1 MQPLRWAVLASLAIA
16 CRSEPGPAPATAPYP
31 TAPPSPAPTGSVR
44 CGPATSG
51 FYTPPAL
58 PPLSAQTLGTI
69 LRCEVVDDESADQLS
84 RTPIW
89 RQSAPPETPAQF
101 GLKHYRILYLSQ
113 GPIGTPTA
121 VSATVYLP
129 TGAGGRCAAGTA
141 APIAAVQHGTT
152 GVGDACAPSR
162 ETAFIDYMALPLVGR
177 GFAVVATDYE
187 GLGTPG
193 VHPYLVGESEAYS
206 VLDGLRA
213 LARLTDD
220 AVDPGCLG
228 RDVVLV
234 GHSQGGQAT
243 LFAQQYA
250 GSYGIADGMRLR
262 GAVAWAPG
270 FGARTIT
277 RASAGIPA
285 ATPMSTGFVLYT
297 MYLYGMAHYR
307 GAPPDSAWLSPAAQ
321 KALPELL
328 EGECVLQLIRDL
340 PARFPTAGSVFA
352 KSFLDAPGAGPWAD
366 YGDAN
371 LPGSFHSDAPT
382 LVVQGTTDDLV
393 LPWTTQCIVDRMVA
407 KGTRVD
413 LCVRRE
419 GHLTIVGAAWPDVL
433 GWVTA
438 AGRGKAP
445 VAPASCAGTLPA
457 CLAP

>member
-1 MQPLRWAVLASLAIA
+1 MPPLRWAVLASLAFA
-16 CRSEPGPAPATAPYP
+16 CRTEPTPAPATAPYP
-31 TAPPSPAPTGSVR
+31 APPDPAPTGPVR
-44 CGPATSG
+44 CGPATPG
-51 FYTPPAL
+51 FYAPPEL

-69 LRCEVVDDESADQLS
+69 LRCEAVDAETAAQLS
-84 RTPIW
+84 RTLVW

-213 LARLTDD
+213 LARLSDD

-228 RDVVLV
+228 RDVVLL

-243 LFAQQYA
+243 LFAQQHA
-250 GSYGIADGMRLR
+250 ASYGMGDGMRLR

-270 FGARTIT
+270 FGARILKKGI
-277 RASAGIPA
+277 SIPA
-285 ATPMSTGFVLYT
+285 ATPNSTVIVLST
-297 MYLYGMAHYR
+297 MYLYGAAHYR
-307 GAPPDSAWLSPAAQ
+307 GAPSDSEWLTPAAQ
-321 KALPELL
+321 KQLPELL
-328 EGECVLQLIRDL
+328 EGECVLQLLHDM
-340 PARFPTAGSVFA
+340 PARFPTLGSMFT
-352 KSFLDAPGAGPWAD
+352 KSFLDDPGAGPWAG
-366 YGDAN
+366 YVDADVA
-371 LPGSFHSDAPT
+371 GSFKSDVPT
-382 LVVQGTTDDLV
+382 LVVQGTTDELV
-393 LPWTTQCIVDRMVA
+393 PAWTTRCIVDRLVA
-407 KGTRVD
+407 HGTRVD
-413 LCVRRE
+413 VCVERD
-419 GHLTIVGAAWPDVL
+419 GHMTIVGTAWKDILP
-433 GWVTA
+433 WVTA
-438 AGRGKAP
+438 AARGATP
-445 VAPASCAGTLPA
+445 AAPASCAGTLPA